1 MGVFFRLN
9 ELTII
14 TLFHLDEMNIH
25 LSHTKSLVHSTWG
38 TKQRMFTNVQMQDQL
53 REEKFK
59 SQYKYGQLF
68 KLN

>member
-1 MGVFFRLN
+1 MWGFFLRLN

-25 LSHTKSLVHSTWG
+25 LSQTKSLVHSTWG

-53 REEKFK
+53 RVEKFK
-59 SQYKYGQLF
+59 
-68 KLN
+68 

>member
-1 MGVFFRLN
+1 MGGFLRLN

-25 LSHTKSLVHSTWG
+25 LSQTISLVQCTWG